1 MMAALEAAY
10 KGVLMQGRFPGCV
23 LTVTMPPQLVDVN
36 VHPAK
41 TEVRFARE
49 KEVFDAVYSAVKS
62 VLITPESSSKALAFE
77 EKSASRPMETP
88 HPAPAAAPV
97 RLTKPAAEQIRAYDN
112 MVSRLA
118 SVSPVPYRAVYEK
131 EPDTPVV
138 EIPKRPAPF
147 VPAAQEKEASAPVVS
162 ACETKVPAAE
172 AKAEIQ
178 QTVLPGI
185 QPEKQEL
192 RFVGEVFNTY
202 IIAQRGQEICFIDK
216 HAAHE
221 RIIYE
226 SLMEHYG
233 QVSSQMLLVPAT
245 IRLSGEEKN
254 ALMQHEKILADS
266 GLEIED
272 FGGSSVVV
280 RAVPAD
286 VPPDDVENLVVELAS
301 HLRENPRYTVGEK
314 TEWVLHSIAC
324 RAAIKAGDKTHAA
337 QLMRLAQEVM
347 DGKIP
352 PFCPHG
358 RPVILRLTLKEL
370 EKQFG
375 RQG

>member
-1 MMAALEAAY
+1 M
-10 KGVLMQGRFPGCV
+10 
-23 LTVTMPPQLVDVN
+23 
-36 VHPAK
+36 
-41 TEVRFARE
+41 
-49 KEVFDAVYSAVKS
+49 
-62 VLITPESSSKALAFE
+62 
-77 EKSASRPMETP
+77 
-88 HPAPAAAPV
+88 
-97 RLTKPAAEQIRAYDN
+97 
-112 MVSRLA
+112 
-118 SVSPVPYRAVYEK
+118 
-131 EPDTPVV
+131 
-138 EIPKRPAPF
+138 
-147 VPAAQEKEASAPVVS
+147 
-162 ACETKVPAAE
+162 AE